1 VAAEATVLPSISS
14 LRRQIAL
21 NGLPLNLFF
30 GYHIF
35 KRACSK
41 NPFFQFL
48 KNIDMTISKMII
60 SFLAFIFVQ
69 TAALAAA
76 FEGEYKG
83 VSGKIGI
90 YKMNSM
96 TIAKNSDNDKYT
108 VKFGG
113 DRDITYKSSALLN
126 NKIQINDKGWMMY
139 ITLNGD
145 KATVDPD
152 GAIFQRLKK

>member
-1 VAAEATVLPSISS
+1 
-14 LRRQIAL
+14 
-21 NGLPLNLFF
+21 
-30 GYHIF
+30 
-35 KRACSK
+35 
-41 NPFFQFL
+41 
-48 KNIDMTISKMII
+48 MTMTKMII
-60 SFLAFIFVQ
+60 SLLTFMLIQ
-69 TAALAAA
+69 TAAVAAA

-83 VSGKIGI
+83 ISGKVGI

-96 TIAKNSDNDKYT
+96 TIVKNSDNDKYT
-108 VKFGG
+108 VKFSGE
-113 DRDITYKSSALLN
+113 RDLSYKSSALVN